1 MNLIRNSILRVFIV
15 LGALFAVLIGG
26 VSAQDTASIRFV
38 HAVPGATT
46 VDVYVNGALAI
57 NGLAFGTATGYI
69 EAPAGDH
76 TVTVTA
82 TGTQAALWQQSISVA
97 GETATTFVASD
108 PANLQFAA
116 FSDNLGGTTFG
127 ATRLLL
133 VHAIAGAPAVDV
145 ALAEPVSLNGVLQ
158 PAGTVLASG
167 MEYGTS
173 FGSFDVPA
181 QTYAVNVLQSGT
193 ETAIAEGVSLP
204 LASGTSYMAIA
215 IGTADNPEILLL
227 SAPTGSV
234 ADSGLVRFIHGIVGA
249 PAVDVYVNDTL
260 LVPGLSVDQPSA
272 HIALPVGD
280 HSVTLMAA
288 GTEDALAESEVSVE
302 AGSAQ
307 SVVALAGDEAVN
319 VSVFADDISN
329 VNETTAVIS
338 VINAIASS
346 TSISIELADGNV
358 IADAL
363 EFSATQAPAAISP
376 VVAPATLSVTIDD
389 QTGEIAVPEQAI
401 YGGTYYN
408 VIAVDGD
415 MFNPPRLIFA
425 PTTINQTLASAANAD
440 ATLATA
446 DISPEQPASPE
457 TTTDETSTDETTTD
471 TEVSAATP
479 APVQQQG
486 DPNALSGRIINL
498 DPGVNLQLRQYP
510 NREALSLGLAPAGSS
525 FEVVGREGA
534 PVALVEGEEPP
545 AEAADWVDPVEALGE
560 DEDLEPTETWLRINY
575 PTPDGGTISAWVIAQ
590 YVDVRDGRNN
600 RVALRDLE
608 TFGGNIPGEAVNT
621 AITPP
626 APPEDR
632 VTVIVTDLNPG
643 VNLNVRRLPD
653 TVSEVLVRLPNNTVS
668 EFVGLIEPDE
678 NGEQNWVFVEY
689 LTPEGGSV
697 TGWASTTYI
706 RYEYNSRT
714 TTIEEIT
721 ERGYYNEVDPET
733 IGQVRG
739 SVQQATIP
747 TPDPT
752 RDAYVAEVL
761 LDPGANLQ
769 FRRLPDAQSESL
781 NRIPSGTRLIVTAR
795 TEAGDW
801 LKTDYEG
808 ETGWVAAQFV
818 VISYNGQFVDVESVP
833 VEVTPAP
840 ETESEDQTE
849 SAG

>member
-1 MNLIRNSILRVFIV
+1 MNLIRNSVLRVLVV
-15 LGALFAVLIGG
+15 LSALFAVVIGG
-26 VSAQDTASIRFV
+26 VSAQDTASVRFV

-46 VDVYVNGALAI
+46 VDIYVNGSLAV
-57 NGLAFGTATGYI
+57 NGLAYGTATGYI
-69 EAPAGDH
+69 DAPAGDH

-82 TGTQAALWQQSISVA
+82 TGTQAALWQQSISLTDGA
-97 GETATTFVASD
+97 ATTFIASD
-108 PANLQFAA
+108 ASNLQFAA
-116 FSDNLGGTTFG
+116 FPDNLGATTFG

-145 ALAEPVSLNGVLQ
+145 ALAEAVSLNGVLQ

-181 QTYAVNVLQSGT
+181 QTYAVNIVQSGT
-193 ETAIAEGVSLP
+193 ETALAENVSLP
-204 LASGTSYMAIA
+204 LASGTSYMAVA
-215 IGTADNPEILLL
+215 IGTANAPEILLL
-227 SAPTGSV
+227 SAPTNAD

-260 LVPGLSVDQPSA
+260 VVPGLSVDQPSA
-272 HIALPVGD
+272 HIALPTGD
-280 HSVTLMAA
+280 HSVTLVAA
-288 GTEDALAESEVSVE
+288 GTEDTIAESDVSVD

-307 SVVALAGDEAVN
+307 SVVALAGDETVD
-319 VSVFADDISN
+319 VSVFSDDVSG

-346 TSISIELADGNV
+346 SDVSIVLSD
-358 IADAL
+358 D
-363 EFSATQAPAAISP
+363 
-376 VVAPATLSVTIDD
+376 VVADSLAFADSRNPVAVSPSVSTATLSVTIDD
-389 QTGEIAVPEQAI
+389 QTGEIAVPEQVI

-408 VIAVDGD
+408 VIALDGN
-415 MFNPPRLIFA
+415 MFNPPRLVFA
-425 PTTINQTLASAANAD
+425 PTTINQTLASAANAS
-440 ATLATA
+440 ATLATVDA
-446 DISPEQPASPE
+446 AQPVTPE
-457 TTTDETSTDETTTD
+457 TTTDETTTTD
-471 TEVSAATP
+471 TEVSVATP

-486 DPNALSGRIINL
+486 DPNVLTGRIINL

-510 NREALSLGLAPAGSS
+510 NREALSLGLAPAGST
-525 FEVVGREGA
+525 FEVVAREGA

-545 AEAADWVDPVEALGE
+545 EEAADWVDPVEALGE

-575 PTPDGGTISAWVIAQ
+575 PTPDGGTISAWVIGQ

-653 TVSEVLVRLPNNTVS
+653 TVGEVLVRLPNNTVT
-668 EFVGLIEPDE
+668 EFIGLIEPDE
-678 NGEQNWVFVEY
+678 DGEQNWVFVEY

-697 TGWASTTYI
+697 TGWASTTYV
-706 RYEYNSRT
+706 RYEYNSRS

-781 NRIPSGTRLIVTAR
+781 NRIPSGTRLIITAR
-795 TEAGDW
+795 TEAADW

-818 VISYNGQFVDVESVP
+818 VISYNGQFVEVESVP
-833 VEVTPAP
+833 VEVAPAP
-840 ETESEDQTE
+840 DTETETETEAE